1 MLRLAVIVSG
11 LVAALGAASV
21 LSGPAQQPA
30 PAPLPCDTLASPVP
44 PAAVPLIP
52 PSRVSVWT

>member
-1 MLRLAVIVSG
+1 MLRLTIVVCA
-11 LVAALGAASV
+11 LVVVLGAISA

-30 PAPLPCDTLASPVP
+30 PAPLPCDTLPSAP